1 MLSAMNIR
9 INYTRSKSL
18 RVSIAMSILYMV
30 WVKVLY
36 FTVEEKTFLEKDTYF
51 CVGVVFPLSS
61 TYVAD

>member
-1 MLSAMNIR
+1 MPSAINIR

-30 WVKVLY
+30 WAKVFY
-36 FTVEEKTFLEKDTYF
+36 FTEEEKTFLEKDTNF

-61 TYVAD
+61 TYIAD